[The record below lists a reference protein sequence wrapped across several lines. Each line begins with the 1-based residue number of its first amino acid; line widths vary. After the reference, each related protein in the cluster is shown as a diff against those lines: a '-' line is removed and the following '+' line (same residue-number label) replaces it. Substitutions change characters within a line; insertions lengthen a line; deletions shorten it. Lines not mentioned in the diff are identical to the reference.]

1 MDVECWNAPRR
12 HADKELP
19 NLTAMFFDSE
29 LMRNVVLYYLV
40 SIVIVFVLFRR
51 TARAPERQRRMM
63 RSAILAA
70 FVGPGAMLG
79 VMSISPA
86 PPIFALLANL
96 WTAFRYEQ
104 IGLVVPA
111 LFFSVVPFYVLWPMY
126 YGLLGLFNREAR
138 VTKHN
143 SELQPEADT
152 PQP

>member
-1 MDVECWNAPRR
+1 
-12 HADKELP
+12 
-19 NLTAMFFDSE
+19 MFFDSE

-86 PPIFALLANL
+86 PPILALLANL

-126 YGLLGLFNREAR
+126 YGLLGLFKREAR

-143 SELQPEADT
+143 TDLQPEADT